1 MNANADR
8 KPVEILLVEDDL
20 ADVHL
25 VEEGLRESDVPNNLN
40 VVQDGIRAL
49 AYLRG
54 EEPYHAAV
62 LPDLILL
69 DLKMPKK
76 GGLEVLAEIKADSI
90 LRRIPVI
97 VLTTSDA
104 PDDILRSYDL
114 QASLYITKPENLD
127 EFERMMGLVRDFCLT
142 VVKLP
147 PRE

>member
-1 MNANADR
+1 MNANADQ

-20 ADVHL
+20 ADVRL
-25 VEEGLRESDVPNNLN
+25 VEEGLRESGVPSNLN

-54 EEPYHAAV
+54 EEPYAAAL

-76 GGLEVLAEIKADSI
+76 GGLEVLKEIKDDSI

-97 VLTTSDA
+97 VLTTSDD
-104 PDDILRSYDL
+104 PNDILRSYDL
-114 QASLYITKPENLD
+114 QASFFITKPENLD
-127 EFERMMGLVRDFCLT
+127 EFERFMGLVRDFCLT